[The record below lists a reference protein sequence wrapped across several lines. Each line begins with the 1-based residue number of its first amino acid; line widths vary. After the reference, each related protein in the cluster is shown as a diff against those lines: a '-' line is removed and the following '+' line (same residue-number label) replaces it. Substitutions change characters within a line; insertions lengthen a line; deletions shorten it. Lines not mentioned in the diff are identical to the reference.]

1 MEFEPQHKQH
11 WSRATEPQSL
21 KEIWSNLE
29 SFVYV
34 IAKTFKPFDD
44 AEELHLV
51 KLGFSKFEDFNNS
64 YKGLSR
70 LSGLKTG
77 LISFKV
83 HRLYLYDSFDTNLKS
98 SRANQAEQRLHSA
111 IEEHYKPDRVRVK
124 FRGFSSIT
132 DLNPNTEWFAIPK
145 PKMPKFLKW
154 LDDQVFYEINPVA
167 LYGTAFTARTSTPI
181 EVDKNKSAAA
191 EMELDV
197 VSSRTR
203 TKKGVLTQ
211 LQNKTAHSDR
221 QDKAEIA
228 AKERKKNEKEEHG
241 KLRATVRRD
250 PKFFQQLFVKR
261 RFSDPDLDGEKWKEK
276 IITDAD
282 YFQDIDGKKY
292 QHIRIMYEPAPR
304 KRNEKALKQK
314 EKDKYGGILSVPD
327 TFFYFGR
334 LKEKHED
341 IYDWYV
347 IAERL
352 DADRVG
358 QELEGSGERLFAE
371 VQRMIYEADR

>member
-64 YKGLSR
+64 YKGLSW

-132 DLNPNTEWFAIPK
+132 DRNPNTEWFAIPK
-145 PKMPKFLKW
+145 PEMPKFLKW

-167 LYGTAFTARTSTPI
+167 LYGTVFAARTSTPI
-181 EVDKNKSAAA
+181 EIDMSKSAAA

-197 VSSRTR
+197 ASSRTR

-211 LQNKTAHSDR
+211 LQNKTAHSDP
-221 QDKAEIA
+221 QEKAEIA
-228 AKERKKNEKEEHG
+228 AKERKKNEKKGARQTARH
-241 KLRATVRRD
+241 R
-250 PKFFQQLFVKR
+250 
-261 RFSDPDLDGEKWKEK
+261 
-276 IITDAD
+276 
-282 YFQDIDGKKY
+282 
-292 QHIRIMYEPAPR
+292 
-304 KRNEKALKQK
+304 
-314 EKDKYGGILSVPD
+314 
-327 TFFYFGR
+327 
-334 LKEKHED
+334 
-341 IYDWYV
+341 
-347 IAERL
+347 
-352 DADRVG
+352 
-358 QELEGSGERLFAE
+358 
-371 VQRMIYEADR
+371 EARP